1 MSAENCS
8 LNERINEQ
16 FFLFNCL
23 RREDVISQ
31 IIFIVKVDIVPL
43 CYYLLPVNYDS
54 LVPYNK
60 FLYLYRS
67 GILFGHTNWCFF
79 PLAHSSPLPVGPPPP
94 PSRAQRLSEMLGLW
108 NQVAHAEI
116 HPVYNMT

>member
-1 MSAENCS
+1 MGACAESLWFRKRFRSEQYNEAMKRYLAHTKCLKCS

-23 RREDVISQ
+23 RLEDVISQ

-43 CYYLLPVNYDS
+43 CYYLLPLNYES
-54 LVPYNK
+54 LVPCKK

-67 GILFGHTNWCFF
+67 GILFGHIKWCFF
-79 PLAHSSPLPVGPPPP
+79 P
-94 PSRAQRLSEMLGLW
+94 
-108 NQVAHAEI
+108 
-116 HPVYNMT
+116 